1 MSKFKYIIPTS
12 LISGGMVLGAIF
24 SPISLSG
31 AQSDGSTED
40 GGDPTTVP
48 APDSN
53 NGGNIDS
60 DNEKPERE
68 GRQGRPGQHR
78 RGGFGKEALEE
89 LGLTVDDL
97 KAGHEA
103 GQTLVETAAA
113 AGISEA
119 DLQAA
124 LEQSASDHL
133 AQAVADGKID
143 QEKAAEI
150 QSEMSAKISER
161 INTVHEGRP
170 GDGGPGQGRRGPNR
184 EALIETLTELGLEED
199 ELKAG
204 REAGQ
209 TLAETAAAAGIS
221 EDALVDALI
230 ADAQEHLAAAAEDGQ
245 IADERLAQI
254 EDRIE
259 ERISDMVNR
268 TPGEHGNHRG
278 GPGGSG
284 RAGGFG
290 GPDA

>member
-24 SPISLSG
+24 SPISLSS
-31 AQSDGSTED
+31 AQSDGSADD

-48 APDSN
+48 APESNRNADGGDSSE
-53 NGGNIDS
+53 GGRD
-60 DNEKPERE
+60 
-68 GRQGRPGQHR
+68 GQPGQHR

-124 LEQSASDHL
+124 LEQSASDRL

-143 QEKAAEI
+143 EAKAAEI

-170 GDGGPGQGRRGPNR
+170 GGGGPGQGRQGPNR
-184 EALIETLTELGLEED
+184 EALIETLTELGLDQEE
-199 ELKAG
+199 LQAG

-230 ADAQEHLAAAAEDGQ
+230 ADAQEHLATAAEDGR
-245 IADERLAQI
+245 IDDERLAQI
-254 EDRIE
+254 EDNIE
-259 ERISDMVNR
+259 ERISNMVNR
-268 TPGEHGNHRG
+268 TPGERG
-278 GPGGSG
+278 ERGQRPGSEGPADDGS
-284 RAGGFG
+284 
-290 GPDA
+290 DV

>member
-24 SPISLSG
+24 SPISLSS
-31 AQSDGSTED
+31 AQSDTSTDD
-40 GGDPTTVP
+40 GGDGTTVP
-48 APDSN
+48 APESNRDDGDDSER
-53 NGGNIDS
+53 GG
-60 DNEKPERE
+60 R
-68 GRQGRPGQHR
+68 GGHR

-124 LEQSASDHL
+124 LEQSASDRL

-143 QEKAAEI
+143 EAKAAEI

-170 GDGGPGQGRRGPNR
+170 GGGGPGQGRQGPNR
-184 EALIETLTELGLEED
+184 EALIETLTELGLDQEE
-199 ELKAG
+199 LQAG

-230 ADAQEHLAAAAEDGQ
+230 ADAQEHLAAAAEDGR
-245 IADERLAQI
+245 IDDERLAQI
-254 EDRIE
+254 EDNIE
-259 ERISDMVNR
+259 ERISNMVNR
-268 TPGEHGNHRG
+268 TPGERG
-278 GPGGSG
+278 ERGERGQRPGSEGPADDGG
-284 RAGGFG
+284 
-290 GPDA
+290 DV